1 LDFYFFNWTASPIY
15 KGWEPGS
22 GAGWT
27 VLGLHTYV
35 VVHHKGDW
43 CRWDMGSCD
52 YMC

>member
-1 LDFYFFNWTASPIY
+1 LGAWEW
-15 KGWEPGS
+15 GWVDCTGV
-22 GAGWT
+22 T
-27 VLGLHTYV
+27 YHTYV